1 MPHLEQEIEVAKK
14 IKKILEQGIQ
24 EGPWQANLFL
34 KGIKKK
40 LEEIR
45 EQFEVSVGLDH
56 FKWEACN
63 NKDARDAGLD
73 NTRKIYIAL
82 YQSQGSNIQ
91 KWQQVITSLVRHST
105 GRPIYKDEDDVK
117 AATYLNDR
125 NPNNAYVVLKVNK
138 DAILPDSFEQPRV
151 DREGRK
157 LIMLKE
163 GAITLH
169 NIVRLV
175 HASGYYKLVGN
186 FLVKQT

>member
-1 MPHLEQEIEVAKK
+1 MPHSAQEIEVAREV
-14 IKKILEQGIQ
+14 KKILDKGIQ

-40 LEEIR
+40 LEELR
-45 EQFEVSVGLDH
+45 DEFEANIGLDQLTWGEH
-56 FKWEACN
+56 HGQDPLGINQEH
-63 NKDARDAGLD
+63 
-73 NTRKIYIAL
+73 TTEIYISL

-91 KWQQVITSLVRHST
+91 KWQEVIASLVHYSM
-105 GRPIYKDEDDVK
+105 GRPIYNDEEDVR
-117 AATYLNDR
+117 AATHLTDR
-125 NPNNAYVVLKVNK
+125 HLNNAYVVLKVNR
-138 DAILPDSFEQPRV
+138 DTILPDSSEQPRV

-175 HASGYYKLVGN
+175 HASGDYKLVGN

>member
-1 MPHLEQEIEVAKK
+1 MPHSEQEIEVAKEV
-14 IKKILEQGIQ
+14 KKILDNGIQ

-40 LEEIR
+40 LEELR
-45 EQFEVSVGLDH
+45 DQFEVGIGLEQLKQGGGHGNDSL
-56 FKWEACN
+56 AQ
-63 NKDARDAGLD
+63 GL
-73 NTRKIYIAL
+73 NHTTEIYISL

-91 KWQQVITSLVRHST
+91 KWQEVIASLVRYSM
-105 GRPIYKDEDDVK
+105 GRPIYKDEDDVR
-117 AATYLNDR
+117 AATHLTDR
-125 NPNNAYVVLKVNK
+125 NPNNAYVVLKVNN
-138 DAILPDSFEQPRV
+138 DAILADSLEQPRV

-175 HASGYYKLVGN
+175 HASGHYKLVGN
-186 FLVKQT
+186 FLVKQA